1 MNIIETKE
9 LIQTY
14 KNLKEVNLVG
24 WVKSIRSSGAI
35 SFIELVDGTDLD
47 HVQLV
52 VKKDSRDF
60 DKTNEIRTGASI
72 FVRGVVSIT
81 EGRKQPF
88 EITCFNLEILK
99 NSDEDYPLQK
109 KEHSFEFLRE
119 IAHLRART
127 TTFRAAFKIR
137 SQLAFNIHKYFNQN
151 DFVYVH
157 SPIIT
162 SNDCEGAGEA
172 FEISTNSD
180 EPFFSKKA
188 SLTVSGQLNAEA
200 MAMAFKKVYTFGP
213 TFRAEKS
220 FTNRHAS
227 EFWMIE
233 PEVAFIDL
241 EQNMILIESFIKFIV
256 SETISD
262 CPKEFDFFYKLKPNL
277 KDRNESLINF
287 EFKIIKYS
295 EAIDILANTVSNGHV
310 FENNNIHFGM
320 DLSSEH
326 ERYICEAHYK
336 SPVFITNYPKEIKA
350 FYMKQNKD
358 GKTVDA
364 CDLLVPGI
372 GEIVGGSQREDDY
385 EKILERAKEMNIP
398 LEDIQWYTDLR
409 KYGYHSSSGFGLGFE
424 RLIMYIT
431 GIENIR
437 DAIIFPRTPGN
448 IKF

>member
-1 MNIIETKE
+1 MIIIENKE
-9 LIQTY
+9 LIKTY

-52 VKKDSRDF
+52 IKKDSRDF
-60 DKTNEIRTGASI
+60 DKTSELRTGASI
-72 FVRGVVSIT
+72 LVKGVVSIT

-88 EITCFNLEILK
+88 EVVCFNLDILK

-109 KEHSFEFLRE
+109 KEHSYEFLRE

-137 SQLAFNIHKYFNQN
+137 SQLAYNIHKYFNEN

-172 FEISTNSD
+172 FEISTNSSD
-180 EPFFSKKA
+180 PFFSKKA

-256 SETISD
+256 SQTISD
-262 CPKEFDFFYKLKPNL
+262 CPKEFDFFYNLKPNL
-277 KDRNESLINF
+277 KERNESLIKS
-287 EFKIIKYS
+287 EFKIIKYK
-295 EAIDILANTVSNGHV
+295 EAIDILKDAVNNGHV
-310 FENNNIHFGM
+310 FDNNQIDFGM
-320 DLSSEH
+320 DLGSEH
-326 ERYICEAHYK
+326 ERYLCEVHFK

-350 FYMKQNKD
+350 FYMKQNAD
-358 GKTVDA
+358 GTTVDA

-372 GEIVGGSQREDDY
+372 GEIVGGSQREDDHN
-385 EKILERAKEMNIP
+385 KIIERAKEMNIP
-398 LEDIQWYTDLR
+398 LEDIEWYTDLR
-409 KYGYHSSSGFGLGFE
+409 KYGYHSSAGFGLGFE

-437 DAIIFPRTPGN
+437 DAILFPRTPGN